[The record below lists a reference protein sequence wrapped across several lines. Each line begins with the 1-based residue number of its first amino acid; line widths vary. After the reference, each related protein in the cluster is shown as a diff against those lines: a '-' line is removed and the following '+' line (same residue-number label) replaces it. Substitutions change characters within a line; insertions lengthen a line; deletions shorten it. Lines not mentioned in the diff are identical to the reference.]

1 MRGLARAVRV
11 RNLGGTLYLE
21 CCEKMGVG
29 NTLPGLQ
36 IVSRSHTLRG
46 VAPRDRL
53 QVLLW
58 LQLQALKQVRA
69 RTNSNKEQGAV

>member
-1 MRGLARAVRV
+1 
-11 RNLGGTLYLE
+11 
-21 CCEKMGVG
+21 MGVA

-36 IVSRSHTLRG
+36 VVSRSHTLRG

-53 QVLLW
+53 QVQVLLW
-58 LQLQALKQVRA
+58 LRLQALKQVRA

>member
-1 MRGLARAVRV
+1 
-11 RNLGGTLYLE
+11 
-21 CCEKMGVG
+21 MGVA

-36 IVSRSHTLRG
+36 VVSRSHTLRG

-58 LQLQALKQVRA
+58 LQLQALKQVRE